1 MRKLMAVTA
10 VAVALAFTA
19 GAAFASSCPKV
30 IKEGREA
37 AAKMKAD
44 DPKVMAAVAKLDEA
58 QKLHDGGKHAD
69 SLKLANEAAADLGVK
84 KSRRAAPV
92 WRDAADHLA
101 ASRRSLLREVSR
113 CDSRSAAQPCWP

>member
-1 MRKLMAVTA
+1 MRKLVAVTT

-30 IKEGREA
+30 K
-37 AAKMKAD
+37 
-44 DPKVMAAVAKLDEA
+44 AAVAKLDEA

-84 KSRRAAPV
+84 K
-92 WRDAADHLA
+92 
-101 ASRRSLLREVSR
+101 
-113 CDSRSAAQPCWP
+113 